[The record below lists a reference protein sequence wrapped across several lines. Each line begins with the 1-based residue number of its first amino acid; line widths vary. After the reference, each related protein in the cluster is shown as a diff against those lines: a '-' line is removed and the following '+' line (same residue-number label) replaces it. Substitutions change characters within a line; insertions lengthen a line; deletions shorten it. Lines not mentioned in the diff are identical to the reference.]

1 MFKLSLPA
9 ILLLVSSIKRVC
21 GYAHYML
28 TNSQDC
34 SSTPL
39 KLGYYPIMAQG
50 GTVMADTTGK
60 TIAVTRNGVSLS
72 SGSNYI
78 PGETLTIGMNPFTSA
93 SLIFEAHGNLW
104 NYFSKV

>member
-50 GTVMADTTGK
+50 GTVMADNTGK
-60 TIAVTRNGVSLS
+60 TIAVTRNGEFLYRVDPITFL
-72 SGSNYI
+72 GKHL
-78 PGETLTIGMNPFTSA
+78 PLE
-93 SLIFEAHGNLW
+93 
-104 NYFSKV
+104 